1 MSTFFCFLLASFEAG
16 GHRPQPQVLRSS
28 ESREAFRLGV
38 KTGGVALGLQT
49 RQAVL
54 YVFVFILLI
63 RSFSFLPQE
72 HIRSPRREI
81 GYGCGVSRGKEGV
94 APASALA
101 EHGGDEMC
109 LRFAG
114 IKTDKN
120 NLRLVKPCRV
130 CRWASRRAK
139 SVRFCSP
146 LIPAATAVSKRP
158 LHRPQG
164 KNH

>member
-1 MSTFFCFLLASFEAG
+1 MSAVRFFSVFSLFCVKRAG
-16 GHRPQPQVLRSS
+16 TDRSLGA
-28 ESREAFRLGV
+28 ECARREPLPAHRLGHS
-38 KTGGVALGLQT
+38 ALRRALWASHRT
-49 RQAVL
+49 SCF
-54 YVFVFILLI
+54 YW
-63 RSFSFLPQE
+63 FLSKE

-81 GYGCGVSRGKEGV
+81 GYDCGVSRGKEGV

-101 EHGGDEMC
+101 AHGGDEMC

-130 CRWASRRAK
+130 CRRASRRAK